1 MSTTAET
8 MFQTGNRANPGGA
21 RKSKQW
27 AEAIRKAALRPIDP
41 KDEATHLDALAQQL
55 IAKGLQGDTAALKEI
70 GDRIDGK
77 AIQSIEAEV
86 TVNITSNK
94 NSNKYIDL
102 QNFDMEE
109 EDVIFLKFT
118 NSSLYNNCVKKAW
131 QKIRR

>member
-1 MSTTAET
+1 

-86 TVNITSNK
+86 TAT
-94 NSNKYIDL
+94 L
-102 QNFDMEE
+102 
-109 EDVIFLKFT
+109 
-118 NSSLYNNCVKKAW
+118 SLLDALRTINAPGIPT
-131 QKIRR
+131 QADIPAGQPE